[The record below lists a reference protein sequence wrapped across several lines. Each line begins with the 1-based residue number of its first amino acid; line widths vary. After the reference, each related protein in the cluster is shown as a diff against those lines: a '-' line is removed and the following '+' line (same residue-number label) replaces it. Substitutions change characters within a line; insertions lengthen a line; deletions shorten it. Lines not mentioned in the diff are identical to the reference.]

1 MPAHVDPGVGAGWET
16 GMITGA
22 NTNIRYRGVL
32 FHVQT
37 EDSGRANP
45 HIISHVYHGG
55 TILGTHKTEYADQLE
70 SDDLIGVVR
79 GLIEKQHATMLERLN
94 RGEFDEVIRERLG
107 SDGSKTQGAEGDDE
121 KPAARAKAA
130 ESKLDTEPEGNG
142 STVPPHDT
150 ATQART
156 AGSTPLPLVKKGHR
170 AFGEG
175 FGSEQPLDEVIL
187 DYLSQKA
194 RTRTGGSA
202 GSTVPKTRSRG

>member
-1 MPAHVDPGVGAGWET
+1 
-16 GMITGA
+16 MITGA

-55 TILGTHKTEYADQLE
+55 TILGTHKTDYADQLGA
-70 SDDLIGVVR
+70 DDLIGVVR
-79 GLIEKQHATMLERLN
+79 GLIEKQHAAMLQKLN
-94 RGEFDEVIRERLG
+94 RGEFDEVIRQRLG
-107 SDGSKTQGAEGDDE
+107 SDSKTQGDE
-121 KPAARAKAA
+121 RPAARAKAA
-130 ESKLDTEPEGNG
+130 ESKPDTEPEGNG
-142 STVPPHDT
+142 STMPPHDT
-150 ATQART
+150 ASQVRAPGT
-156 AGSTPLPLVKKGHR
+156 TPLPLVRKGER

-175 FGSEQPLDEVIL
+175 IGPEQPLDEVIL

-194 RTRTGGSA
+194 RNRAGANA